1 MSNLSSVNQVS
12 EKAYKKQ
19 FTLLTRNSQNLT
31 GEDEINIINNIHIR
45 VSNSLV
51 STRTTKTSRNKRKRI
66 TSHNLIG

>member
-1 MSNLSSVNQVS
+1 MSNLSSVNQVVK
-12 EKAYKKQ
+12 KAYKKQ

-45 VSNSLV
+45 VCNSLV
-51 STRTTKTSRNKRKRI
+51 SARNTKTSRNKRKRI